1 MTRRYQWPSKW
12 WFWIAPGVALLHVLV
27 VLALYFAAVLLP
39 DPVDDFAEPCYIL
52 LGYPI
57 YLFGDA
63 LDPVLEILNPDDIL
77 MWDVAQTLVLWVL
90 AGVPV
95 GVGLY
100 ALAALV
106 SLVVPR
112 DTTEQVGE
120 R

>member
-1 MTRRYQWPSKW
+1 
-12 WFWIAPGVALLHVLV
+12 
-27 VLALYFAAVLLP
+27 
-39 DPVDDFAEPCYIL
+39 
-52 LGYPI
+52 
-57 YLFGDA
+57 
-63 LDPVLEILNPDDIL
+63 VLEILNPDDIL